1 VLAIKPVNI
10 SHEEAAAVP
19 IGGMTA
25 LYLLQKGDIQTRQK
39 ILIYGASGSVGT
51 YAVQLAKHFGT
62 KVFGVC
68 STKNIEL
75 VKSLGADDVID
86 YTKEDYAQSNQTYDL
101 IFDAVG
107 KTSSSEAKRVLNVG
121 GKFVTVK
128 SMTREI
134 PESFAVVSRLLELGE
149 IKPFIDVRFPL
160 EQVAE
165 AHRYVESGHKRGNV
179 VIIVNPDPAVK

>member
-1 VLAIKPVNI
+1 
-10 SHEEAAAVP
+10 
-19 IGGMTA
+19 M
-25 LYLLQKGDIQTRQK
+25 
-39 ILIYGASGSVGT
+39 
-51 YAVQLAKHFGT
+51 
-62 KVFGVC
+62 C

-86 YTKEDYAQSNQTYDL
+86 YTKEDYTQSDQTYDL

-107 KTSSSEAKRVLNVG
+107 KTSSFEAKRVLNVG

-134 PESFAVVSRLLELGE
+134 PESFSVLNQLLELGE
-149 IKPFIDVRFPL
+149 IKPFIDRRFFL

>member
-1 VLAIKPVNI
+1 
-10 SHEEAAAVP
+10 
-19 IGGMTA
+19 
-25 LYLLQKGDIQTRQK
+25 
-39 ILIYGASGSVGT
+39 
-51 YAVQLAKHFGT
+51 
-62 KVFGVC
+62 VC

-86 YTKEDYAQSNQTYDL
+86 YTKEDYSQSDQTYDL

-134 PESFAVVSRLLELGE
+134 PESFSVLNQLLEFGE
-149 IKPFIDVRFPL
+149 IKPFIDRRFSL